1 MHNFI
6 VLNSNCV
13 AWLAEHRSN
22 RSVRRKVIGRSLQEV
37 IKDLPAK
44 RREKVSER
52 SQQLIAEVMT
62 LRELRQTMN
71 LTQEELAISLN
82 TQQGS
87 VSKAEKRPDMLVST
101 LRAHVEAMGGELDL
115 VAKLPGQAPVKIK
128 GLSDLSSNSK

>member
-1 MHNFI
+1 M
-6 VLNSNCV
+6 
-13 AWLAEHRSN
+13 
-22 RSVRRKVIGRSLQEV
+22 GRSLQEV
-37 IKDLPAK
+37 IEVLPAK

-52 SQQLIAEVMT
+52 SQQLIAEAMT

-82 TQQGS
+82 TQQGT

-128 GLSDLSSNSK
+128 GLSDLSGTSK